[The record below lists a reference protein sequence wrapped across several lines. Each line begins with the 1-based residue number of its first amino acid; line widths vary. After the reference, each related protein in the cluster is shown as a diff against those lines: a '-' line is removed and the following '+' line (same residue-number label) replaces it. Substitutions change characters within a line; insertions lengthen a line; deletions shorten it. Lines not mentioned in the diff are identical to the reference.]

1 MSHGNESLITT
12 NLLIRNLGELR
23 KAYKNSTDA
32 ELVQKT
38 IQAVPRDLL
47 RKVLNKL
54 KPDYDIFNYQF
65 DILQ

>member
-1 MSHGNESLITT
+1 MSI
-12 NLLIRNLGELR
+12 LLDWGEHQ

-38 IQAVPRDLL
+38 IQAVPKDLL
-47 RKVLNKL
+47 QKVLNKL

-65 DILQ
+65 DVL

>member
-65 DILQ
+65 DVLQ

>member
-1 MSHGNESLITT
+1 MSHGNESLITM

>member
-1 MSHGNESLITT
+1 MM
-12 NLLIRNLGELR
+12 NLLNRNWGELR

-65 DILQ
+65 DVLQ